1 MEGMKERK
9 LLYAQPAVGTDPRF
23 TIGIAQR
30 PGASNSVPPGKN
42 TRGQA
47 LRCATGIAPR
57 PDASNS
63 ASRGQ
68 ARGQAQ
74 PQTVGRE
81 NILEKEAKDGHKI
94 RIVTAKEFIEVTPD
108 GEINITTSRQLLI
121 EIAKSENHLIDY
133 DLLDFRDT
141 QW

>member
-47 LRCATGIAPR
+47 PRCATGIAPR

-68 ARGQAQ
+68 SAGAELRPGAKALGVFVGVCYILNPYKHSRRGNWALA
-74 PQTVGRE
+74 VGRSAPE
-81 NILEKEAKDGHKI
+81 LVSIEISHVILENSKI
-94 RIVTAKEFIEVTPD
+94 NDDEGSLYAGAGT
-108 GEINITTSRQLLI
+108 
-121 EIAKSENHLIDY
+121 
-133 DLLDFRDT
+133 
-141 QW
+141 